1 MAKWDK
7 DGLEVS
13 SIKLGGGDLNVNDAA
28 NLSFNDVE
36 LGTSQTIPGEIK
48 WFSGSSIPSG
58 FLLCNGSAISRTTYS
73 ALFEAIGTTWGT
85 GDGSTTFALP
95 NLINRVAW
103 GGTTSGIYK
112 SASLPDIKG
121 TLTPKNSDSDTYF
134 HTNSSSTGAFYFIS
148 YSTNTRNFQ
157 NTSGTYPSR
166 TLGFQASKSNSIY
179 NSSTTTVQPPAAT
192 LLPIIK
198 Y

>member
-13 SIKLGGGDLNVNDAA
+13 LIKLRGGQLNVNDAG
-28 NLSFNDVE
+28 NLSFNNVE
-36 LGTSQTIPGEIK
+36 LGASQTIPGEIK
-48 WFSGSSIPSG
+48 WFSGSSVPSG
-58 FLLCNGSAISRTTYS
+58 YLICNGSAVNRTTYS
-73 ALFEAIGTTWGT
+73 ALFEAIGTTWGA

-103 GGTTSGIYK
+103 GGSTSGTYK
-112 SASLPDIKG
+112 NAGLPNIKG

-148 YSTNTRNFQ
+148 YSSNTRNFQ
-157 NTSGTYPSR
+157 NTSGTYPSQ

-179 NSSTTTVQPPAAT
+179 GASSTVQPPAAT